1 VQRYFLLVPL
11 TLVPLILSCKSRSF
25 SAENETSNLS
35 SAVTRADWNTE
46 GLTASKKT
54 MSVDGA
60 TVTPHMVYAYGAVGL
75 EGAEKIPYILFR
87 LFPELGNSP
96 FKGQQNPYE
105 AYGFFTDTRPENANR
120 PLPMGFTA
128 TAPKE
133 WSTEISYMTRTCA
146 SCHTSRFKVG
156 NETHYIDLGSN
167 REMKL
172 HQFNAAVKGFIDTW
186 PQKENTAAFDSF
198 LKKIQE
204 LIAAK
209 PDGWFFSE
217 QQIHNSK
224 GETLGVTK
232 DLEKEQRQLLLANNS
247 QKLREAIIE
256 IQRVNKGRNAAGQLL
271 QQIYNASS
279 TRKGKPAKPA
289 GAGDGPAGIADS
301 SGSAIATALTVLK
314 FTPGAAP
321 AGFDPLKHAFP
332 GSTKNRIPSVWNQKY
347 RPLSQWDGN
356 IRVLIYRNFSAAMGV
371 AGSPEKLNIP
381 VNEIISEHID
391 QFPSPKYPFA
401 IDAAK
406 AERGKELYTTNCL
419 GCHGPHRTEG
429 DPKAFFANKD
439 DVMLA
444 ELGTS
449 QNRARVLEDPLTF
462 KIMRGALLKACAGK
476 ETLTIQIDATKKT
489 PCANNAEEVLH
500 WRSTKSDAGIQKKE
514 PIGYAFKPLDGIWA
528 RAPYLHNGSV
538 PTLYHLLA
546 SDNNKDLR
554 PNRFATGLLSY
565 DSEKIGFGWE
575 LAGTGITTLRST
587 HPAAEEYD
595 TAVDGQ
601 SNLGHFGAV
610 KYEGKTLRLSWD
622 IKTEKAE
629 LEALLEY
636 LKTF

>member
-1 VQRYFLLVPL
+1 MQRYFFLVPL
-11 TLVPLILSCKSRSF
+11 TVVPLILSCKTREF
-25 SAENETSNLS
+25 SAATEASNVS
-35 SAVTRADWNTE
+35 GAITRHDWNTE
-46 GLTASKKT
+46 GVTASKKN
-54 MSVDGA
+54 MNVDGA
-60 TVTPHMVYAYGAVGL
+60 TVTPHRVYAYGAVGI
-75 EGAEKIPYILFR
+75 EGAEKIPYVLFR

-128 TAPKE
+128 TAPNE

-156 NETHYIDLGSN
+156 NETQFIDLGSN

-172 HQFNAAVKGFIDTW
+172 HQFNSAIKKFIDTW
-186 PQKENTAAFDSF
+186 PQKENTVAFDGF
-198 LKKIQE
+198 LKKIQA

-209 PDGWFFSE
+209 PEGWFFGKQEIYDPKGVGVQVTPDFE
-217 QQIHNSK
+217 Q
-224 GETLGVTK
+224 
-232 DLEKEQRQLLLANNS
+232 EQRKLLLANNA
-247 QKLREAIIE
+247 QKLREAIVE
-256 IQRVNKGRNAAGQLL
+256 IQRVNSGRNAAGQLL

-279 TRKGKPAKPA
+279 TRKAKPAKPA
-289 GAGDGPAGIADS
+289 DAGDGPAGIADS
-301 SGSAIATALTVLK
+301 SGSAIATALTALK
-314 FTPGAAP
+314 F

-347 RPLSQWDGN
+347 RKLSQWDGN

-391 QFPSPKYPFA
+391 QFPSPRYPFA

-419 GCHGPHRTEG
+419 ACHGPHRNDA
-429 DPKAFFANKD
+429 DPAAFFANKG
-439 DVMLA
+439 DVLLQ

-449 QNRARVLEDPLTF
+449 ENRARVLEDPLTF
-462 KIMRGALLKACAGK
+462 KVMRGALLKACSGK
-476 ETLTIQIDATKKT
+476 ETLTIKIDGTEKK
-489 PCANNAEEVLH
+489 PCANSPDDVLH
-500 WRSTKSDAGIQKKE
+500 WRTTQTADGAQKKE
-514 PIGYAFKPLDGIWA
+514 PIGYVFKPLDGIWA

-546 SDNNKDLR
+546 SDKNTSLR
-554 PNRFATGLLSY
+554 PNRFVTGLLSY
-565 DSEKIGFGWE
+565 DSEKVGFGWNLE
-575 LAGTGITTLRST
+575 GNTITTLRNT
-587 HPAAEEYD
+587 DPAAEEYD
-595 TAVDGQ
+595 TEVDGQ
-601 SNLGHFGAV
+601 SNIGHFGSV
-610 KYEGKTLRLSWD
+610 TYEGKARRLSWD
-622 IKTEKAE
+622 SNTEKAE
-629 LEALLEY
+629 LEAVLEY